1 MTVNELHR
9 ALSEKY
15 PKTLSCSWDND
26 GIMIS
31 TDTNTE
37 VKRVL
42 IALDAAHETVKY
54 AAENGFDTVVTHH
67 PMLFRG
73 VKSVTMGNTNGRRIL
88 DAALAGVSVLSF
100 HTRLDAAAG
109 GVNDAL
115 CRACGFEP
123 DEVFG
128 DDEAPALGRIAHC
141 DPMTARDLALQVK
154 EKLGCDAVR
163 LNGCPD
169 TVVTRIGFCGG
180 DGKDFIYPALASGC
194 QAFVTGDG
202 GYNMAGDASEEGI
215 VTIECGHY
223 HSEAVVLEPL
233 AAAVREC
240 SGAQTVIYNSCT
252 YSVL

>member
-1 MTVNELHR
+1 MTVYELHR

-15 PKTLSCSWDND
+15 PKSLSCVWDND

-31 TDTNTE
+31 ADTGSE

-42 IALDAAHETVKY
+42 IALDATHETVKY
-54 AAENGFDTVVTHH
+54 AAEGGFDTVVTHH
-67 PMLFRG
+67 PMLFKG
-73 VKSVTMGNTNGRRIL
+73 VKSVTMANTSGRRIL
-88 DAALAGVSVLSF
+88 DAVRSGVSVLSF

-123 DEVFG
+123 AEFFG
-128 DDEAPALGRIAHC
+128 DDEAPELGRIAVC
-141 DPMTARDLALQVK
+141 EPMTARELALIVK

-163 LNGCPD
+163 LNGNPD
-169 TVVTRIGFCGG
+169 TLVARIGFCGG

-215 VTIECGHY
+215 VTIEAGHY

-233 AAAVREC
+233 AKAVREC
-240 SGAQTVIYNSCT
+240 SGAETEIYNSCT
-252 YSVL
+252 YTVL